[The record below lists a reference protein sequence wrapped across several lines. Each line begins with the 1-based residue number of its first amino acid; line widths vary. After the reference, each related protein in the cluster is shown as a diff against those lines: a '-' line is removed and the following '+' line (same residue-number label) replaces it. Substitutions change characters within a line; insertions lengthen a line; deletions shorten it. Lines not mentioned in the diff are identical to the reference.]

1 MESTTSVE
9 FPSKIG
15 PFVLESLSSKDSVAD
30 GRE

>member
-1 MESTTSVE
+1 MESTATAE
-9 FPSKIG
+9 LPSKIG